1 MALSNGVNGSGDT
14 SKTLIIIVTGA
25 NGGIGFGTCHRLL
38 VQLSQPN
45 PPDAVPHFAET
56 NDAYEY
62 SHAGLTLILACRDRV
77 RAEAARDKL
86 YRLLDAHIA
95 KIPAGAPEH
104 DYASEFRSK
113 LVLAIHR
120 LDLSSVRSVLE
131 FGEEMAQKYPYI
143 SHLICN
149 AGVATFKRLDI
160 RIFLMQCIE
169 SPLKA
174 VQYPAFN
181 VQKAGVTSGDG
192 LGFVWQCNVFGHYVL
207 FRTIQPLLT
216 ACSTSS
222 GLSMPARVLWTSSV
236 DSLPS
241 YHPKRDWQ
249 LVETGN
255 SYQAS
260 KFQLDLMI
268 LDLCRRARKG
278 EGAEGVR
285 HILMQPG
292 IVPTSIAADLLRP
305 QILRY
310 LMIGFFYICR
320 LLGSPFLSFSVYAGA
335 FAAVHLSIAPLGSIP
350 VFSKSNPDVVMKYG
364 TESDRWGR
372 ARIGCEEIADWDE
385 YPDEGRS
392 LVDRCEALYRTF
404 LNAERKGDDAANG

>member
-1 MALSNGVNGSGDT
+1 MVLTNGNNGSGET
-14 SKTLIIIVTGA
+14 SKRLIVIVTGA

-45 PPDAVPHFAET
+45 PPDAVPRFAET

-62 SHAGLTLILACRDRV
+62 SHASLTLILGCRDRS

-86 YRLLDAHIA
+86 YKLLDENIA
-95 KIPAGAPEH
+95 KIPTGTSEH
-104 DYASEFRSK
+104 VYASEFRSN
-113 LVLAIHR
+113 LVLAFHR

-131 FGEEMAQKYPYI
+131 FGEEMARYYPYV

-149 AGVATFKRLDI
+149 AGVATYKHLDI
-160 RIFLMQCIE
+160 GIFLMQCLE

-216 ACSTSS
+216 ACSTPS
-222 GLSMPARVLWTSSV
+222 GLNMPARVLWTSSV

-241 YHPKRDWQ
+241 YDPKRDWQ
-249 LVETGN
+249 LTETTN

-278 EGAEGVR
+278 DGAAGVR
-285 HILMQPG
+285 HILVQPG

-305 QILRY
+305 QFLRY

-320 LLGSPFLSFSVYAGA
+320 FLGSPFLSFSVYAGA
-335 FAAVHLSIAPLGSIP
+335 FAAVHLSIAPLSSIP
-350 VFSKSNPDVVMKYG
+350 VFSKSNPDAVMKYG
-364 TESDRWGR
+364 TESDRWAR
-372 ARIGCEEIADWDE
+372 PRIGCEELTDWDE
-385 YPDEGRS
+385 YPNESRS
-392 LVDRCEALYRTF
+392 LVDRS
-404 LNAERKGDDAANG
+404 